1 MKLCRWA
8 WIGVWVAV
16 ACIVSAPVG
25 HAQSRSGIVTVRL
38 ETVTGQPLAAVHC
51 TVISFGWG
59 VPRGEGQ
66 ATIAEGQTDAHGQIA
81 FDVSRWPR
89 ASYELDFRVA
99 GQFGHGVL
107 LDVDSQSHTLAFAYD
122 PDTNTLTEE
131 TINGIALPPP
141 PADKN
146 GDGGAANRVPPA
158 DPARMTAYVP
168 TYAAYLTQGAP
179 TTTPKPAI
187 PPTASFTLAA
197 PQGAVTAANAPG
209 QSATT
214 RPNTNAEL
222 PIFVAC
228 MGLLAAVILAT
239 RRGRQMLRR
248 SVRQSLSAL
257 AARQRTTAR
266 SLPVGR
272 QRPPSEVLTD
282 PYDEEQD

>member
-1 MKLCRWA
+1 MMKLLAGAC
-8 WIGVWVAV
+8 IGVWVAV
-16 ACIVSAPVG
+16 AWSVAAPVVQ
-25 HAQSRSGIVTVRL
+25 AQSRTGIVTVRL
-38 ETVTGQPLAAVHC
+38 ETVTGQPLAAVNC
-51 TVISFGWG
+51 SVVSFGWG
-59 VPRGEGQ
+59 VPRGGGQ
-66 ATIAEGQTDAHGQIA
+66 VTIAEGQTDARGQIA

-99 GQFGHGVL
+99 GRFGHGVM
-107 LDVDSQSHTLAFAYD
+107 LDVDGQSHTLVFAYD

-197 PQGAVTAANAPG
+197 PQAALTLT
-209 QSATT
+209 SHT
-214 RPNTNAEL
+214 RPECDQPASRYPRRAPDLRGVHGVIGGDHPCDPTRATNAMAQRASVL
-222 PIFVAC
+222 NH
-228 MGLLAAVILAT
+228 AT
-239 RRGRQMLRR
+239 APDGAKPPRTATASDPRNPTR
-248 SVRQSLSAL
+248 SV
-257 AARQRTTAR
+257 
-266 SLPVGR
+266 
-272 QRPPSEVLTD
+272 
-282 PYDEEQD
+282 

>member
-1 MKLCRWA
+1 MWCIAFAL
-8 WIGVWVAV
+8 VVAT
-16 ACIVSAPVG
+16 PVVQ
-25 HAQSRSGIVTVRL
+25 AQSRTGIVTLRL
-38 ETVTGQPLAAVHC
+38 ETTTGQPLAAVNC

-59 VPRGEGQ
+59 VPRGGGQ
-66 ATIAEGQTDAHGQIA
+66 VTIAEGQTDAHGQIA

-99 GQFGHGVL
+99 GRFGHGVL
-107 LDVDSQSHTLAFAYD
+107 LDVDGQSHTLVFAYD

-141 PADKN
+141 PTDKN
-146 GDGGAANRVPPA
+146 GDGGAANRVPTA

-179 TTTPKPAI
+179 TTTPQPPI
-187 PPTASFTLAA
+187 PPTPAFTLAA

-209 QSATT
+209 QSTAP
-214 RPNTNAEL
+214 RPDSRAEL

-228 MGLLAAVILAT
+228 MGLLAAIICAT